1 MRQVVCRHILYW
13 VEENLYTGK
22 NIADLALSCGYTR
35 RTLEL
40 WFSATHGISPGQY
53 LFNRRMTRAAVLLRL
68 SSLSV
73 TEISTLLSH
82 SNNQNFARA
91 FKRFSG
97 KSPTEYRNSK
107 EWDLSVMQASL
118 YYKVDIDTN
127 ISVCSLP
134 DRYLKG
140 DTYIC
145 HDSYLYNEKNTLTQQ
160 IKEGVKKLI
169 ISGAKDVYLKGV
181 TSIPDSLK
189 KNREGRLDATIT
201 LGEIVDDK
209 VQGTTLM
216 PGGKFCRYFFQ
227 CSWEEYYYNTNH
239 FFIQMMSENKFHFT
253 GEECYVHYTGEKE
266 TINNDVSCEVFVP
279 VK

>member
-53 LFNRRMTRAAVLLRL
+53 LFKRRMTRAAVLLRL

-73 TEISTLLSH
+73 TEISTLLNH
-82 SNNQNFARA
+82 SNNQNFSRA

-107 EWDLSVMQASL
+107 DWDLSVVQASL
-118 YYKVDIDTN
+118 YYKVEVDTN
-127 ISVCSLP
+127 ISVCYLP
-134 DRYLKG
+134 ERYLKG
-140 DTYIC
+140 DLYLC
-145 HDSYLYNEKNTLTQQ
+145 HDSYLYNEKNTLIQK
-160 IKEGVKKLI
+160 IKEGVEKLI
-169 ISGAKDVYLKGV
+169 ISGTKDVYLKGV

-189 KNREGRLDATIT
+189 KNREGRLDATII
-201 LGEIVDDK
+201 LGEIVDN
-209 VQGTTLM
+209 VEQSTALM

-227 CSWEEYYYNTNH
+227 CSWDDYYYNTNH
-239 FFIQMMSENKFHFT
+239 FFIQMMSENKFRFT
-253 GEECYVHYTGEKE
+253 GDECYVHYTGDKK
-266 TINNDVSCEVFVP
+266 TISNDVSCEVFIS